1 MKVSRNV
8 DLRKVIVRTSYAS
21 KPNVSVYRSSDILD
35 PFRVVE
41 SVCPGTGEKVYTL
54 VDDLYLLLEAEKK
67 KRFSPDTLNSIIDS
81 MSVHGSSF
89 DSLRSKLSDD
99 QLINLVKSRHIQSP
113 SDVQAWA
120 NYLNSLADSELK
132 DFAADLESLIPK
144 APEPE
149 KIQKVEVVN
158 SPKSE

>member
-8 DLRKVIVRTSYAS
+8 DLRKVVICTSYAS

-35 PFRVVE
+35 PLRIVE
-41 SVCPGTGEKVYTL
+41 SVCPETGQKVYTL
-54 VDDLYLLLEAEKK
+54 IDDLRLLLEAEKK
-67 KRFSPDTLNSIIDS
+67 KKFSPDTLNSIADA
-81 MSVHGSSF
+81 MSVHDAPF

-99 QLINLVKSRHIQSP
+99 QLIKLIKSRHIQSA
-113 SDVQAWA
+113 SDIQAWN
-120 NYLNSLADSELK
+120 NYLNSLADAELK
-132 DFAADLESLIPK
+132 QFASDLEDLIPK

-158 SPKSE
+158 TPKSE